1 MIAPFVLLPSTRRR
15 GPSVPRDVRLRHRD
29 LDRPPTGQHVAR
41 RDLVRDRGLLRAP
54 RRPGAPDDVADR
66 LAVTRAG
73 DPEARLADGAPFARG
88 ERAEAR
94 GRLAPRRAEL
104 LDTPAGRDA
113 DDAVDAAGVRDPGE
127 VERQRAPAGVDHP
140 PGGGGPAARAGAPLR
155 AWG

>member
-29 LDRPPTGQHVAR
+29 LDRPPAGKHVAR

-73 DPEARLADGAPFARG
+73 DAQARLADGAAFARG
-88 ERAEAR
+88 ERVEAR
-94 GRLAPRRAEL
+94 GRLAPRCAERLRA
-104 LDTPAGRDA
+104 PGGRDA
-113 DDAVDAAGVRDPGE
+113 DDPVD
-127 VERQRAPAGVDHP
+127 
-140 PGGGGPAARAGAPLR
+140 
-155 AWG
+155 